1 MANFYTKRS
10 TGGKKA
16 GFKKKGKSTYVGRY

>member
-1 MANFYTKRS
+1 MSNYYTKRS

-16 GFKKKGKSTYVGRY
+16 GFRKKGKKTYVGKY